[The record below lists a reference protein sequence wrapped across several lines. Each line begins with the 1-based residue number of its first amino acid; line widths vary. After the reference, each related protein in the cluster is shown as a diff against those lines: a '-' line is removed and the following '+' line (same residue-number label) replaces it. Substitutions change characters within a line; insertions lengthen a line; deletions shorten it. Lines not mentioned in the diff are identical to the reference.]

1 MTLLTSG
8 QLHQGR
14 PSSSVMVRISSNMKS
29 RLPSKWQEKSCLLK
43 MCFVSVFS
51 LKRVQL
57 LRCLPQII
65 PFHSI
70 RQLLMMLITMGV
82 NNRPA
87 SKGI

>member
-29 RLPSKWQEKSCLLK
+29 K
-43 MCFVSVFS
+43 MARKILCIKNVFCQCVFPKTCTAFT
-51 LKRVQL
+51 LFA
-57 LRCLPQII
+57 PII

-70 RQLLMMLITMGV
+70 RQLLMMLITMGL